1 MWGGQVRRVYSNE
14 LPSEFPVC
22 AFQVEDLKA
31 PAMESAGDEP
41 SSLAKLALWPL
52 SCIQWC
58 RPAMTR
64 PAVDMA
70 VAVVVHVSAAAAALS
85 ASAC

>member
-1 MWGGQVRRVYSNE
+1 M
-14 LPSEFPVC
+14 
-22 AFQVEDLKA
+22 EDLKTA
-31 PAMESAGDEP
+31 AVDSAAEEP
-41 SSLAKLALWPL
+41 SILVKLAVWPL

-85 ASAC
+85 AFAC